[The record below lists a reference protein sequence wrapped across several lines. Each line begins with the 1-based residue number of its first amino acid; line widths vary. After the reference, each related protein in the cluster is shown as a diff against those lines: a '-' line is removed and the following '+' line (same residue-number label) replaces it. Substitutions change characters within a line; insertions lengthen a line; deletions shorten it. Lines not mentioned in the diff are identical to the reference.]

1 MSAASGQ
8 PATLTSAAPRKMGRL
23 NRFDNPW
30 FNIKLIVGVILV
42 GSIILMGIV
51 GPMLHN
57 LDLAYVGR
65 SPLNL
70 PPPGFEN
77 MRGQPG
83 DPTHP
88 LGTDNSG
95 RDMLALVI
103 VGAPNS
109 LLVGFVAAGFGMLGG
124 IVLGF
129 SSGFLGGLVDDIIR
143 LSADITI
150 TIPSLLVL
158 IVIQSIIPVQSLLV
172 MAVLLSLFAWPQPT
186 RLIRAQVMSM
196 RESGYVKMAQ
206 LSGVPTVSIMFREM
220 MPNLLPYLAASFIGN
235 TTGSILAAVGLE
247 ILGLGPQRLPTLGR
261 TIQNAIDNSG
271 ILRDMWWWW
280 GLPTVILIVIFIGL
294 LLINLG
300 LDEVANPRL
309 RKATRQ

>member
-1 MSAASGQ
+1 MGAASGQ
-8 PATLTSAAPRKMGRL
+8 PATLAAAPRKMGRL

-30 FNIKLIVGVILV
+30 LNIKLIVGVILV

-51 GPMLHN
+51 GPMLRD
-57 LDLAYVGR
+57 LDLAFVGR
-65 SPLNL
+65 TPLNL
-70 PPPGFEN
+70 PPPGFHN
-77 MRGQPG
+77 MRGEPG
-83 DPTHP
+83 DPAYP

-95 RDMLALVI
+95 RDMLSLVI

-124 IVLGF
+124 IILGF
-129 SSGFLGGLVDDIIR
+129 SSGFLGGLVDDVIR

-158 IVIQSIIPVQSLLV
+158 IVIQSVIPVQSLLV

-235 TTGSILAAVGLE
+235 TTGSLLAAVGLE
-247 ILGLGPQRLPTLGR
+247 ILGLGPQRLPTLAR

-280 GLPTVILIVIFIGL
+280 GLPTIILIVIFIGL

>member
-1 MSAASGQ
+1 MGAATGQ
-8 PATLTSAAPRKMGRL
+8 PATLSAAPRKAGRF

-30 FNIKLIVGVILV
+30 LNIKLLIGVALV
-42 GSIILMGIV
+42 GGVLLMGVV
-51 GPMLHN
+51 GPYLRDI
-57 LDLAYVGR
+57 DLAYVGR
-65 SPLNL
+65 GPLNL
-70 PPPGFEN
+70 PPVGFEN
-77 MRGQPG
+77 MRGQTG
-83 DPTHP
+83 DPAHP

-95 RDMLALVI
+95 RDMLSLI
-103 VGAPNS
+103 IIGAPNS
-109 LLVGFVAAGFGMLGG
+109 LMVGFIAAGFGMLGG
-124 IVLGF
+124 VFLGF
-129 SSGFLGGLVDDIIR
+129 SSGFLGGFVDDIIR
-143 LSADITI
+143 LSAVITI

-158 IVIQSIIPVQSLLV
+158 IVIQSVIPVQSLLV

-206 LSGVPTVSIMFREM
+206 LSGVPTFSIMFREM

-235 TTGSILAAVGLE
+235 TTGAILAAVGLE

-280 GLPTVILIVIFIGL
+280 GLPTIILIVIFIGL

>member
-1 MSAASGQ
+1 MGAATGQ
-8 PATLTSAAPRKMGRL
+8 TASLAAPRKAGRL

-30 FNIKLIVGVILV
+30 LNIKLVVGVIMV
-42 GSIILMGIV
+42 GSIILMGIF
-51 GPMLHN
+51 GPMLRDI
-57 LDLAYVGR
+57 DLAYVGR

-70 PPPGFEN
+70 PPVGFEN
-77 MRGQPG
+77 MRGEGG
-83 DPTHP
+83 DPLHP

-95 RDMLALVI
+95 RDMLSLII

-129 SSGFLGGLVDDIIR
+129 TSGFLGGTADDIIR

-158 IVIQSIIPVQSLLV
+158 IVIQSLIPVQSLLV

-206 LSGVPTVSIMFREM
+206 LSGVPTSSIMFREM

-280 GLPTVILIVIFIGL
+280 GLPTIILIVIFIGL